1 MRADRLVS
9 ILLML
14 QQRGQ
19 VTSADVALELE
30 ISERTARRDLE
41 ALGAAGLPVYS
52 MQGRGGGWRLAGG
65 GKTDLSGLSAAETR
79 ALFLVA
85 GPSSATPEVRTALR
99 KLVRALPEPFRADAE
114 AASGAILVDRAAWGR
129 TSSDRTPALL
139 DEVQQA
145 VISGSQLELGY
156 VAREGVS
163 TTRVVHPL
171 GLAMKGPYWYLV
183 ADTAAGMRTF
193 RVDRITATRPTGDR
207 VVRPAGFKL
216 DEAWKLVVD
225 SVEER
230 RTPVMVR
237 ALIDPTMV
245 GVVRAMLGARIRI
258 GSTSDD
264 GRVAVELRGH
274 SVRALAG
281 EIAGYGKAVEVLDN
295 EAVQAHLHA
304 IARELLGL
312 YA

>member
-1 MRADRLVS
+1 M
-9 ILLML
+9 
-14 QQRGQ
+14 
-19 VTSADVALELE
+19 
-30 ISERTARRDLE
+30 
-41 ALGAAGLPVYS
+41 
-52 MQGRGGGWRLAGG
+52 
-65 GKTDLSGLSAAETR
+65 
-79 ALFLVA
+79 VA

-114 AASGAILVDRAAWGR
+114 AASSAILVDRAAWGR

-171 GLAMKGPYWYLV
+171 GLAMKGPHWYLL
-183 ADTAAGMRTF
+183 ADTTAGMRTF
-193 RVDRITATRPTGDR
+193 RVDRITSTLPTGDR
-207 VVRPAGFKL
+207 VARPDGFKL

-230 RTPVMVR
+230 RTPVMVH
-237 ALIDPTMV
+237 ALVHPSMV
-245 GVVRAMLGARIRI
+245 GVIRAMLGSRIRI
-258 GSTSDD
+258 GSTTDD
-264 GRVAVELRGH
+264 GRVHVELRGH

-281 EIAGYGKAVEVLDN
+281 EIAGYGTAVEVLDGA
-295 EAVQAHLHA
+295 EVQAQLRQ
-304 IARELLGL
+304 IGNELLSL
-312 YA
+312 YSD